1 MIAAGIKETTATTGT
16 GTVTLS
22 SVTGFARF
30 ADVFPTGVPVHYGI
44 SDGNNWEWGIGTVG
58 ASNTLSRDSVV
69 ATLSSGTYDNTSPTA
84 LTLSGSATVFCTQH
98 DASIITP
105 YRGTDLTSIS
115 NGANPNLIP
124 SNCIADTD
132 YPSLALT
139 ANQLYLMPF
148 LKLGARPITA
158 LGVVVSTV
166 AAGKVAAVG
175 IFAID
180 PVTGG
185 PGKTLVETSGLDVS
199 TATGEIVAS
208 VTETRLPAGWYWQGV
223 VSNGTPTI
231 RGPTTQ
237 LPGPLGMLSS
247 RVRRYMHRSNTYA
260 AFGSDAFTNATGSL
274 TYINNTASPM
284 VIYQ

>member
-1 MIAAGIKETTATTGT
+1 MIAAGVKETTSTTGT

-30 ADVFPTGVPVHYGI
+30 ADVFPIGVPVHYGI

-84 LTLSGSATVFCTQH
+84 LTLSGSATVICTQH
-98 DASIITP
+98 DASIIMP

-115 NGANPNLIP
+115 GGVNPNLIP
-124 SNCIADTD
+124 SNFIADTD
-132 YPSLALT
+132 YGAVALT
-139 ANQLYLMPF
+139 ANRAYFAPF
-148 LKLGARPITA
+148 LKMGAKSITA
-158 LGVVVSTV
+158 LGVQVGTV

-180 PVTGG
+180 PATNG

-199 TATGEIVAS
+199 TATGEIMQS
-208 VTETRLPAGWYWQGV
+208 VTETRLPAGWYWQGI
-223 VSNGTPTI
+223 VSDGIPSI
-231 RGPTTQ
+231 RGAATQ
-237 LPGPLGMLSS
+237 IPGPLGMLTN
-247 RVRRYMHRSNTYA
+247 RVRRYIYRSNTYA
-260 AFGSDAFTNATGSL
+260 AFGANAFDNCTGSL
-274 TYINNTASPM
+274 SSVNNVTAPM